1 MNSIDRRT
9 FLRAGGGALVAGGSL
24 PWLLSAC
31 GGGGSGSASDL
42 QLSNDK
48 ATWKAW
54 FQKEGQKAKK
64 AVGVGWT
71 PREYSDTSAYQAAI
85 RTSAGT
91 TKAPDMFTWWSGW
104 LMKEIVDAG
113 FAEDVSKQWD
123 NEGDA
128 YSKGLRDLFTFD
140 GKTYGAPLYNGP
152 WVVFYNKKVFN
163 KYNLQPPKT
172 WSDMESIMSTL
183 KKNGV
188 TPLGATIDGRWP
200 AFIYFE
206 SLLVGSDPELYTAIM
221 DGKAKYT
228 EPAVVDA
235 MNVWGDM
242 IHAGY
247 FTNPASVTFGTGSN
261 NFVNFFKQGKAAMI
275 EIGTWYEPTL
285 TGAGMKP
292 DVDFGAFI
300 WPNMKSSVP
309 NTLIIESGP
318 MCVAAR
324 GSNHEDGVKALG
336 WFMSKEGQDAW
347 IKLTGFTSARSDVQS
362 TSPVDQALT
371 EQIKAGGYKEVNRYW
386 EATPHDIVETAVDQF
401 AKFMLH
407 PKDPKSILSSIQK
420 QAENVWKTVK

>member
-1 MNSIDRRT
+1 MNSIDRRA
-9 FLRAGGGALVAGGSL
+9 FLKAGGGLAAGASL
-24 PWLLSAC
+24 PWLLAAC

-54 FQKEGQKAKK
+54 FQKEGAKAKK

-113 FAEDVSKQWD
+113 FAEDVTKQWD
-123 NEGDA
+123 KEGDA
-128 YSKGLRDLFTFD
+128 YSEGLRKLFTFKD
-140 GKTYGAPLYNGP
+140 KVYGAPLYFGP

-172 WSDMESIMSTL
+172 WTDMENVMSTL

-206 SLLVGSDPELYTAIM
+206 SLLVGSDPELYQAIM

-228 EPAVVDA
+228 EPAVVNA
-235 MNVWGDM
+235 MNTWADM

-275 EIGTWYEPTL
+275 EIGTWYEPTI

-300 WPNMKSSVP
+300 WPKAKSSVQ
-309 NTLIIESGP
+309 NTMIIESGP

-324 GSNHEDGVKALG
+324 GANHENAVKALG

-347 IKLTGFTSARSDVQS
+347 IKLTGFTSARSDVPS
-362 TSPVDQALT
+362 ASPVDK
-371 EQIKAGGYKEVNRYW
+371 QIGAQMKSGGYQQVNRYW

-420 QAENVWKTVK
+420 QADSTWKTVK